1 MVFVGLEKKGT
12 ACGRSAS
19 ERGDEPR
26 SGTLSPPTLLM
37 LPTPSSTIKK
47 DRSLAVIFLW
57 SWRLH
62 KTPIQF
68 IVFQCLQPLKNLS
81 SNKRETKL
89 YLYRLSGCGFQ
100 LSKTV
105 QRYAFFLKF
114 AFLVLVYY
122 SILPS
127 LVAVV
132 SYWSISPLCTSPN
145 AASNVST
152 RRFK

>member
-1 MVFVGLEKKGT
+1 MVFVELEKKGT
-12 ACGRSAS
+12 ACGSSAS

-26 SGTLSPPTLLM
+26 SGTLYLLKNTPASDSIQPTKKE
-37 LPTPSSTIKK
+37 TPKGLF
-47 DRSLAVIFLW
+47 RLW

-62 KTPIQF
+62 KTQLQF

-89 YLYRLSGCGFQ
+89 YLYRLSGCCFQ

-105 QRYAFFLKF
+105 QRYTFFLKF

-127 LVAVV
+127 LLAVV